1 MWLLTA
7 ATLPLIMHLKRS
19 IRSAVLFIGFAVLPL
34 HAAEIVLPA
43 KLQNVRHQVRP
54 VYPWIARYNRM
65 EGAGTF
71 RLDLDPQTGTVRKVT
86 PIESTGHQ
94 VLDDAATRA
103 FRKWRFVPGVIR
115 TVKIPVRFILAKG
128 YSTGLPEIG
137 ANAIYT
143 PVPPYPPDAARWNI
157 RGTGQ
162 FQVIVNFETGEVEDV
177 KVLQTIGDGRFDRS
191 VTNTLRK
198 WRFRPRTT
206 HSFKMPFSFR

>member
-1 MWLLTA
+1 
-7 ATLPLIMHLKRS
+7 MHWKRS
-19 IRSAVLFIGFAVLPL
+19 IRSAILFIGFAVLPL

-43 KLQNVRHQVRP
+43 ALQNVRHQVRP
-54 VYPWIARYNRM
+54 EYPWTARLNRM
-65 EGAGTF
+65 EGAGVF
-71 RLDLDPQTGTVRKVT
+71 RLDLDPQTGRVTKVT
-86 PIESTGHQ
+86 AIETTGHQ
-94 VLDDAATRA
+94 VLDNAAIQA
-103 FRKWRFVPGVIR
+103 FQKWRFAPGVFR
-115 TVKIPVRFILAKG
+115 AVKIPVHFSLAKG
-128 YSTGLPEIG
+128 YSLGLPEIG

-143 PVPPYPPDAARWNI
+143 PVPPYPPDAYSWDI